1 MNSPAVAA
9 PLIACQRHLFDIPEE
24 VAYLNCAY
32 MSPLPVASVEAGRLA
47 VARKARPWTIAP
59 PDFFSGPETARE
71 LFARLLGPPA
81 RPDDVALVPSASYG
95 MAVAC
100 RNLPLRAGQRV
111 LLLDEE
117 FPSTIYGWQAR
128 AREAGAEAVLLPRPA
143 DDDWT
148 RVVLEAIDAR
158 TAVAAL
164 PVCQW
169 SDGGLLDLA
178 RIGARLRE
186 AGATLAVDATQ
197 SLGAMPL
204 DLALVQPDFLVA
216 AAYKWLLG
224 PYTVGFLY
232 VAPRWHDG
240 RPIEHN
246 WIARMG
252 SEDFSGLVRYEE
264 RFQSGARR
272 YDMGEVS
279 NFALLPAAIA
289 SLRQLLDWG
298 VPDIYRTLTARVAEI
313 AERAADLGLGAVPAD
328 RRAGHYLGLRFPD
341 GMPAGLGAAL
351 SEAKVYASVRGS
363 ALRVTPH
370 LWNTDG
376 DVERLLEVLKGGRA
390 ERRTG
395 GRG

>member
-1 MNSPAVAA
+1 MSRTAA
-9 PLIACQRHLFDIPEE
+9 TAALISCQRHLFDIPDD

-32 MSPLPVASVEAGRLA
+32 MSPLPLASVEAGRLA
-47 VARKARPWTIAP
+47 IARKARPWTIAP
-59 PDFFSGPETARE
+59 PDFFAGPQAARD
-71 LFARLLGPPA
+71 LFAKLLGPPA
-81 RPDDVALVPSASYG
+81 TPDDVAIIPSASYG
-95 MAVAC
+95 MAAAC

-128 AREAGAEAVLLPRPA
+128 AAEAGAEAVLLPRPA

-148 RVVLEAIDAR
+148 RVVLEAIDGR

-169 SDGGLLDLA
+169 SDGGLVDLV

-186 AGATLAVDATQ
+186 VGATLAVDATQ

-204 DLALVQPDFLVA
+204 DLAAVRPDFLVA

-224 PYTVGFLY
+224 PYSVGFLY
-232 VAPRWHDG
+232 VAPRWHGG
-240 RPIEHN
+240 RPVEHN
-246 WIARMG
+246 WIARQG
-252 SEDFSGLVRYEE
+252 SEDFSGLVRYEP

-272 YDMGEVS
+272 FDMGEVS

-298 VPDIYRTLTARVAEI
+298 VPDIYRTLSARVTEI
-313 AERAADLGLGAVPAD
+313 AAGAAALGLGSVPAD
-328 RRAGHYLGLRFPD
+328 RRAGHYLGLRFPA
-341 GMPAGLGAAL
+341 GMPAGIGAAL

-370 LWNTDG
+370 LWNTEA
-376 DVERLLEVLKGGRA
+376 DVERLLAVLR
-390 ERRTG
+390 
-395 GRG
+395 